1 MDEINITKYVIEEAL
16 ILIPALWIL
25 GKFLKA
31 TPRVPDWCIPW
42 VLLVLGIGGALGLI
56 GITPKAAIQGV
67 LVAGAA
73 VLVHQLGKQTDLQDR
88 FDDDAAVMKQIRER
102 R

>member
-25 GKFLKA
+25 GKVLKA
-31 TPRVPDWCIPW
+31 TPRLPDWTIPW
-42 VLLVLGIGGALGLI
+42 ILVGLGIGGALGLI
-56 GITPKAAIQGV
+56 GTTPEAAIQGI

-73 VLVHQLGKQTDLQDR
+73 VLIHQLGKQTDLQDR
-88 FDDDAAVMKQIRER
+88 FD
-102 R
+102 